1 MVLSTRL
8 AHVLNHLITSLTTY
22 LSNSREHVAK
32 SGKIRQKTDKRE
44 QWTLPYFILFSKKK
58 PDEEHFVIP
67 RVKENYP
74 PSGEKRHQSSRV
86 PKIDN

>member
-1 MVLSTRL
+1 MVLSTKL

-44 QWTLPYFILFSKKK
+44 NSGHFPILSYFQKKN
-58 PDEEHFVIP
+58 PDEEHFVSPKSRKINP
-67 RVKENYP
+67 CLVK
-74 PSGEKRHQSSRV
+74 SGIGPAGSK
-86 PKIDN
+86 N